1 MIFERII
8 IKPKSSCTFKLDLH
22 RRADGFSKFIRAA
35 TDTRMN
41 KNKILYPEF
50 NKNNNTNTTAN
61 KRKNGGIRI
70 YPNIEKA
77 IDTRV
82 ETARFSPGNQ
92 SISREAA
99 KVLVE
104 RAVKKVD
111 KDGGS
116 DAVSFIHDP
125 RYVYNL
131 FLKNFSILTFFSI
144 SDRNKS
150 P

>member
-1 MIFERII
+1 
-8 IKPKSSCTFKLDLH
+8 
-22 RRADGFSKFIRAA
+22 
-35 TDTRMN
+35 MN

-125 RYVYNL
+125 RYVCNL
-131 FLKNFSILTFFSI
+131 FFKFQYSYFLKSDIYTPTQQI
-144 SDRNKS
+144 SLKTGYSGLIYNTVHSTK
-150 P
+150 